1 MTFTEFIYAT
11 GDFLESTFTI
21 LPKIGNSFNYFVI
34 VLGFVGL
41 IYWLITQKRLSNK
54 ARENNEL
61 I

>member
-21 LPKIGNSFNYFVI
+21 LPKIGNSFNYAVI

-41 IYWLITQKRLSNK
+41 IYWLLTQKKLSKK

>member
-11 GDFLESTFTI
+11 GDFLESTFAI
-21 LPKIGNSFNYFVI
+21 LPEVGNSFNYAVI

-41 IYWLITQKRLSNK
+41 IYWLSYQVKMTAK
-54 ARENNEL
+54 AKKDHTR